1 VHRFNDKN
9 LAAGLLYLA
18 VGLAFALG
26 ARSYKLGSASNMG
39 PGYLPFWIG
48 VILACLGAAIA
59 VAALWR
65 RRPADPV
72 ERWDLRRLVLI
83 VGSAALFGLLLRPLG
98 LLVSTAV
105 LVFMASFAGED
116 FHTRTTIASVILFPP
131 FIAIFFVVILG
142 MSFPIW
148 PSFLD

>member
-1 VHRFNDKN
+1 MQRFNDKN

-18 VGLAFALG
+18 VGLAFAVG
-26 ARSYKLGSASNMG
+26 ARNYQLGSASNMG
-39 PGYLPFWIG
+39 PGFLPFWLG
-48 VILACLGAAIA
+48 VILACLGAIMAAAA
-59 VAALWR
+59 VWR

-83 VGSAALFGLLLRPLG
+83 VGSAALFGLLLRPFG

-105 LVFMASFAGED
+105 LVFVASFARDG
-116 FHTRTTIASVILFPP
+116 FRYRTTIASVLLFPP
-131 FIAIFFVVILG
+131 LVALFFVVILG

-148 PSFLD
+148 PSVLD